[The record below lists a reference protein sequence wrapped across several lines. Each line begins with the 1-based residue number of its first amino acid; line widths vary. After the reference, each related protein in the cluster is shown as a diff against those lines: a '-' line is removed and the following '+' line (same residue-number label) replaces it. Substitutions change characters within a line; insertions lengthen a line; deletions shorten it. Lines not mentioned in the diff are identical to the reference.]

1 MWMHNGGVGAWSKI
15 KKHLAM
21 GLDDRWFN
29 FVKGG
34 TDSEWAFAVFL
45 HCLSSKGIDP
55 EKALP
60 PGGLGHAVLREAML
74 ETIARINKLIAR
86 VPEDQLEP
94 GERISLLNFAVT
106 DGHSVICTRY
116 VNSKVDA
123 PASLF
128 WSSGTCW
135 KEGEEQKDGIKNYK
149 MERRDKGAD
158 IVLVA
163 SEPLTFDRGEMMDC
177 IAGEDKSPNFF
188 FFLDSWVTVPINSV
202 LTIHKQT
209 VMIHPILDEFY
220 SPNANRSSTFA
231 QAKGQ
236 TVTNAQKEVITT
248 DLIDEVASISLSI
261 PVTAPS

>member
-1 MWMHNGGVGAWSKI
+1 
-15 KKHLAM
+15 L
-21 GLDDRWFN
+21 
-29 FVKGG
+29 
-34 TDSEWAFAVFL
+34 
-45 HCLSSKGIDP
+45 
-55 EKALP
+55 
-60 PGGLGHAVLREAML
+60 L
-74 ETIARINKLIAR
+74 ETIARINELIGR
-86 VPEDQLEP
+86 VPEHELEK

-106 DGHSVICTRY
+106 DGHSVVCTRY

-135 KEGEEQKDGIKNYK
+135 TEGEEQKDGIKHYK

-163 SEPLTFDRGEMMDC
+163 SEPLTFDR
-177 IAGEDKSPNFF
+177 
-188 FFLDSWVTVPINSV
+188 DSWVTVPINSV

-236 TVTNAQKEVITT
+236 TVTNSQKEVITT
-248 DLIDEVASISLSI
+248 ELTRDVATMSLNLS
-261 PVTAPS
+261 VVAAAS